1 MAYVYLIGQNGDSDY
16 YKIGSTRASDLNK
29 RIKQLQTG
37 NSNQLYLKHSFQ
49 TDTPFKLERML
60 HFYYNQSHELNEWFG
75 MTKEQIN
82 AFIPTCER
90 LQSTIDSLMDNPYFN
105 DNKCLQN
112 ENESLL
118 E

>member
-60 HFYYNQSHELNEWFG
+60 HFYYNKFLLRKNRENINFLLILNIIISNCFNN
-75 MTKEQIN
+75 IL
-82 AFIPTCER
+82 FIDF
-90 LQSTIDSLMDNPYFN
+90 I
-105 DNKCLQN
+105 
-112 ENESLL
+112 
-118 E
+118 

>member
-60 HFYYNQSHELNEWFG
+60 HFYYNQSFSIVH
-75 MTKEQIN
+75 KRHIEQRFYTLSFSVK
-82 AFIPTCER
+82 AT
-90 LQSTIDSLMDNPYFN
+90 Q
-105 DNKCLQN
+105 K
-112 ENESLL
+112 
-118 E
+118 